1 MELKEKIIE
10 ATIDEFNDK
19 SLKFTMDDLARRLEM
34 SKKTIY
40 TIFPDKETLF
50 FETVEYCF
58 AAIKVSEQEIL
69 DDDALD
75 IVEKIKRILIVL
87 PNRYKHI
94 DWRQVYVVKEKYP
107 RIYKKIEQRIE
118 TGWDTTIALL
128 EEGIKLGRIK
138 QISIPVLKLIVE
150 GAIQSFLGSTDLIEC
165 GIAYDEALDKMMDIL
180 MEGIKANE

>member
-1 MELKEKIIE
+1 MELREKIIE
-10 ATIDEFNDK
+10 ATIDEFNEK
-19 SLKFTMDDLARRLEM
+19 SLKFTMDDLARRLEI

-50 FETVEYCF
+50 FETVEYGF

-69 DDDALD
+69 DDDTLD

-128 EEGIKLGRIK
+128 EQGIRLGAIK
-138 QISIPVLKLIVE
+138 NISIPVLKLIVE
-150 GAIQSFLGSTDLIEC
+150 GAIQSFLGSKDLIEC

-180 MEGIKANE
+180 MEGIKAN

>member
-1 MELKEKIIE
+1 MELKERIIE

-19 SLKFTMDDLARRLEM
+19 SLKFTMDDLARRLEI

-50 FETVEYCF
+50 FETVDYCF

-69 DDDALD
+69 EDNTLD
-75 IVEKIKRILIVL
+75 LVEKIKRILIVL

-94 DWRQVYVVKEKYP
+94 DWRQVHVIKEKYP

-118 TGWDTTIALL
+118 TEWDTTIALL
-128 EEGIKLGRIK
+128 EEGIRLGLIK
-138 QISIPVLKLIVE
+138 QISIPILKLIVE
-150 GAIQSFLGSTDLIEC
+150 GAIQSFLGSTELIAC

-180 MEGIKANE
+180 MEGIKAN